1 MSPSARPATPS
12 AGDVTRSVI
21 ETVLTVAFRRQW
33 VILTLFVTVFGGVAL
48 ATSRLPPTYRSE
60 MKILVKNERA
70 DLVVTPVAD
79 SNGDIIRG
87 QVDETVINSEIELL
101 TSTDLLKK
109 VVLERKLYVQP
120 ARLPADAPPDPVAVQ
135 QGITWLKM
143 DLSIIP
149 VRKSNIIQ
157 VSYGARS
164 PEAAAKVL
172 DTLAS
177 AYLEA
182 HLQLHRTPG
191 AAEFFRI
198 QKARYQENLQQAEEK
213 LLTFQDQKKIYLMAQ
228 QKERAL
234 ESLNTSQVQLREAQA
249 ALAEATARVNVLQAQ
264 HAKSEPVI
272 VSASRTFPLQG
283 TIERLTTMLPEL
295 ENRRSQLTMKLL
307 PDDRLVREVEE
318 EIANTR
324 AELERQRNSH
334 LVDQTT
340 SVNPVWQAYEE
351 ELSRARATQAGLQ
364 ARNDVLATA
373 TRTHQETLGQLQA
386 VTNEFEDLQRLVKE
400 SEESYLLYSSKEE
413 EARIADLL
421 DQQKISN
428 VALAESPTESP
439 IPAGPNV
446 PLNLAL
452 GLVLAVLVGF
462 GAAIALEVVTATT
475 VHTPAEIELG
485 TGVPVLGV
493 IPWGRRKQSSV
504 PSMAHV

>member
-1 MSPSARPATPS
+1 MSPSSRPATPS
-12 AGDVTRSVI
+12 ASDVTRSVI
-21 ETVLTVAFRRQW
+21 ETVLTVAFRRKA

-87 QVDETVINSEIELL
+87 NIDETVINSEIELL

-109 VVLERKLYVQP
+109 VVLERKLYAQP
-120 ARLPADAPPDPVAVQ
+120 AGLPADAPPDPVAMQ
-135 QGITWLKM
+135 QGIKWLKE
-143 DLSIIP
+143 DLNIIP

-157 VSYGARS
+157 VGYGARS
-164 PEAAAKVL
+164 PESAAKVL
-172 DTLAS
+172 ETLAS

-198 QKARYQENLQQAEEK
+198 QKARYQDALQQSEQK
-213 LLTFQDQKKIYLMAQ
+213 LLSFQDQRRIYLMAQ
-228 QKERAL
+228 QKESAL
-234 ESLNTSQVQLREAQA
+234 ESLTSSQAQLHESQA
-249 ALAEATARVNVLQAQ
+249 ALAEANARVAVLQAQ
-264 HAKSEPVI
+264 HAQSEPRI
-272 VSASRTFPLQG
+272 VSSTRAIPLQG

-307 PDDRLVREVEE
+307 PDDRLVREVDE

-324 AELERQRNSH
+324 AALERQTGSH
-334 LVDQTT
+334 LVDETT

-351 ELSRARATQAGLQ
+351 ELARARAAQAGLV
-364 ARNDVLATA
+364 ARRDQLART
-373 TRTHQETLGQLQA
+373 TRTHEDSLATLQN
-386 VTNEFEDLQRLVKE
+386 VTNEFEDLQRVVKE
-400 SEESYLLYSSKEE
+400 SEENYLRYSNKEE

-428 VALAESPTESP
+428 VALAESPTDSP
-439 IPAGPNV
+439 IPSGPNV
-446 PLNLAL
+446 VLNLAL
-452 GLVLAVLVGF
+452 GLVMAVFIGF

-475 VHTPAEIELG
+475 VYTPAEIEAG

-493 IPWGRRKQSSV
+493 VPWGGRKQPVMS
-504 PSMAHV
+504 SMARA